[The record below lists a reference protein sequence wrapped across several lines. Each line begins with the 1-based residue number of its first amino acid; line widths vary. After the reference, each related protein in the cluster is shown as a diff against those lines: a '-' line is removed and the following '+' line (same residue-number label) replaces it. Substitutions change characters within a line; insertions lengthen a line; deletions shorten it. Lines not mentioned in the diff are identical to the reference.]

1 MMRVY
6 ELANQLGWTSS
17 QLITVLKERG
27 EYVKSA
33 GSRVESP
40 VVRAMLRDFAAE
52 ISTPTEEFTE
62 RIVDPGIYG
71 RSAATNDAS
80 DTELSFA
87 ADLARIK
94 AQPSPASNRR
104 TPQHSRIAPILKALL
119 DEVIVP
125 ARPHHLGAPEG
136 PYYAWEV
143 KKAKA
148 LHQQWVREQL
158 NGLDGEDDTI
168 IEWIRLTRDG
178 QRPHMATELS
188 RSGIAAGEAALRLR
202 YGRIDP
208 NSDNIFQRF
217 RDGRISRTEA
227 VSEVHQWRRNQN
239 AG

>member
-1 MMRVY
+1 MRVY
-6 ELANQLGWTSS
+6 ELARQLGWTSS

-40 VVRAMLRDFAAE
+40 VVRAVLRDFAAE
-52 ISTPTEEFTE
+52 MSTSAEEFTE
-62 RIVDPGIYG
+62 STFDPGMYG

-80 DTELSFA
+80 DAELSFA

-94 AQPSPASNRR
+94 AQPLRASNRR
-104 TPQHSRIAPILKALL
+104 TPQHGWMAPILKALL

-125 ARPHHLGAPEG
+125 ARPHHLGEPEG

-178 QRPHMATELS
+178 QRPHLATELS
-188 RSGIAAGEAALRLR
+188 RSGIAVDEAALPLR
-202 YGRIDP
+202 YGRMDP
-208 NSDNIFQRF
+208 NSDNVF
-217 RDGRISRTEA
+217 
-227 VSEVHQWRRNQN
+227 
-239 AG
+239 